1 VDFSE
6 KESLGPC
13 PKCGAGVFEHG
24 MSYLCEKSVGSA
36 KSCDF
41 RSGKVILQQVIEP
54 EQMTKLLSSGRT
66 DLLKGF
72 ISSRTRR
79 KFSAF
84 LVRGT
89 DGKVG
94 FEFEKKEPKT
104 KVASDP
110 ADSAKS
116 SAGKKATTRKK
127 AG

>member
-1 VDFSE
+1 MR
-6 KESLGPC
+6 KL
-13 PKCGAGVFEHG
+13 VFALLL
-24 MSYLCEKSVGSA
+24 LCSALFATAQEWQWSV
-36 KSCDF
+36 
-41 RSGKVILQQVIEP
+41 Q
-54 EQMTKLLSSGRT
+54 
-66 DLLKGF
+66 LKGF

-116 SAGKKATTRKK
+116 SAGKKTTTRKK